1 MSDSVQIPSKL
12 LSNLSSAS
20 ELVHKHDFFRVVSHY
35 DADGI
40 SAAGIICQTLHRAG
54 KQFQV
59 TLLKNLNEKEMKGI
73 SEMETDCLII
83 ADMGAS
89 YIQEL
94 EKLNWDVIVLDH
106 HRSEDESDKIHHINP
121 HLYGIDGM
129 TAACGASM
137 SMLFSLAVSESNWDL
152 VQLAVAGMAG
162 DRQHM
167 NGMIGINEYLTVE
180 AEKRGLLK
188 KITGS
193 LIPPGSLADELFLS
207 TDPFIAGV
215 SGEHEGV
222 YALLEEAGIPIESR
236 FENLEPEQRRKLST
250 LISLIL
256 LDNGVTLGT
265 MMEVSRPRFLLSEW
279 GMDAEGLASLFNAC
293 GRMDLEGMGV
303 ALSMG
308 DPESLKESLAINTE
322 YRQKIIESVM
332 KVKENG
338 LTALENIQFFHS
350 HSSGFTGIMC
360 GIAMQFFADP
370 DKPTF
375 GLSRKD
381 ENVRISGRATW
392 KLLDRGVDLSLALRD
407 ACKNCGGSGGGH
419 RIASGGA
426 VPIENEERFLTEL
439 DAIIGNQL
447 ITSK

>member
-1 MSDSVQIPSKL
+1 MGDTVQIPSKL

-20 ELVHKHDFFRVVSHY
+20 KLVHKHNFFRVVSHY

-59 TLLKNLNEKEMKGI
+59 SLFKSLNEKEMESI
-73 SEMETDCLII
+73 SKMEADCLII

-89 YIQEL
+89 YIREL

-106 HRSEDESDKIHHINP
+106 HRSDDESDKIHHINP
-121 HLYGIDGM
+121 HLFGIDGM

-137 SMLFSLAVSESNWDL
+137 SMLFSLAVSEENWDL
-152 VQLAVAGMAG
+152 VQLAIAGMAG

-167 NGMIGINEYLTVE
+167 NGMIGINQYLTSE
-180 AEKRGLLK
+180 AKKRGYVK
-188 KITGS
+188 EVTGS
-193 LIPPGSLADELFLS
+193 LIPPGALADELYLS

-215 SGEHEGV
+215 SGDRDGTF
-222 YALLEEAGIPIESR
+222 ALLEEANIPIETH
-236 FENLEPEQRRKLST
+236 FENLEPEQRRRLSS
-250 LISLIL
+250 LISLTL
-256 LDNGVTLGT
+256 AGNNVTLDT
-265 MMEVSRPRFLLSEW
+265 MMEVSRPRFILTDW
-279 GMDAEGLASLFNAC
+279 RMDAEELASLFNAC

-308 DPESLKESLAINTE
+308 DPVSLEESLAINSE
-322 YRQKIIESVM
+322 YRQKVIESVM
-332 KVKENG
+332 RVRENG

-350 HSSGFTGIMC
+350 HSGGFTGIMC

-370 DKPTF
+370 SKPTF

-392 KLLDRGVDLSLALRD
+392 KLLDQGVDLSVALRD
-407 ACKNCGGSGGGH
+407 TCKICGGNGGGH

-426 VPIENEERFLTEL
+426 VPINNEEMFLKEL
-439 DAIIGNQL
+439 DAMIGSQR

>member
-1 MSDSVQIPSKL
+1 MGDTVQIPSKL

-20 ELVHKHDFFRVVSHY
+20 ELVRKHDFFRVVSHY

-59 TLLKNLNEKEMKGI
+59 TLFKSLNAKEMEAI
-73 SEMETDCLII
+73 SKMEADCLII
-83 ADMGAS
+83 TDMGAS
-89 YIQEL
+89 YIPEF
-94 EKLNWDVIVLDH
+94 EKLDWDVIVLDH
-106 HRSEDESDKIHHINP
+106 HNSDDESDKIHHINP
-121 HLYGIDGM
+121 HLHGIDGM

-137 SMLFSLAVSESNWDL
+137 SMLFSLAVSDENWDL

-167 NGMIGINEYLTVE
+167 NGMIGINQYLTDE
-180 AEKRGLLK
+180 AEKRGLVK

-193 LIPPGSLADELFLS
+193 LIPPGTLADELYLS

-215 SGEHEGV
+215 SGEREGV
-222 YALLEEAGIPIESR
+222 YALLKEANIPIEAR
-236 FENLEPEQRRKLST
+236 FEDLQPEQRRRLSS
-250 LISLIL
+250 LISLTL
-256 LDNGVTLGT
+256 MDNKVTLET
-265 MMEVSRPRFLLSEW
+265 MMEVSRPRFILTDW

-308 DPESLKESLAINTE
+308 DPVSLKESLAINTE

-332 KVKENG
+332 KIRENG

-350 HSSGFTGIMC
+350 HSGGFTGIMC

-370 DKPTF
+370 SKPTF
-375 GLSRKD
+375 GLSRK
-381 ENVRISGRATW
+381 EEMVRISGRATW
-392 KLLDRGVDLSLALRD
+392 KLLDQGIDLSLALRD
-407 ACKNCGGSGGGH
+407 ACKTCGGTGGGH

-426 VPIENEERFLTEL
+426 VPINNEEMFLREL
-439 DAIIGNQL
+439 DAKIGSQR
-447 ITSK
+447 ITST

>member
-1 MSDSVQIPSKL
+1 MGDSVQIPSKL

-20 ELVHKHDFFRVVSHY
+20 ELVRKHNFFRVVSHY

-59 TLLKNLNEKEMKGI
+59 SLLKNLNEKEMDAI
-73 SEMETDCLII
+73 SKMEADCLII

-89 YIQEL
+89 YIREL

-121 HLYGIDGM
+121 HLFGIDGM

-137 SMLFSLAVSESNWDL
+137 SMLFSLAVSENNWDL

-167 NGMIGINEYLTVE
+167 NGMIGINEYLTDE
-180 AEKRGLLK
+180 AKNRGLVK
-188 KITGS
+188 EISGS
-193 LIPPGSLADELFLS
+193 LIPPGVLADELYLS

-215 SGEHEGV
+215 SGEREGV
-222 YALLEEAGIPIESR
+222 YALLQKADIPIESR
-236 FENLEPEQRRKLST
+236 FEELAPEQRRRLSS

-256 LDNGVTLGT
+256 IDNRVTLET
-265 MMEVSRPRFLLSEW
+265 MMEVSRPRFILTDW
-279 GMDAEGLASLFNAC
+279 GMDAEALASLFNAC

-308 DPESLKESLAINTE
+308 DPVSLRDSLIINSE

-332 KVKENG
+332 KIKEGG

-350 HSSGFTGIMC
+350 HSGGFTGIMC

-370 DKPTF
+370 LKPTF

-381 ENVRISGRATW
+381 ENVRVSGRATW
-392 KLLDRGVDLSLALRD
+392 KLLDQGVDLSLALRD
-407 ACKNCGGSGGGH
+407 ACKNCGGTGGGH

-426 VPIENEERFLTEL
+426 VPIDNEEMFLTEL
-439 DAIIGNQL
+439 DATIGRQRT
-447 ITSK
+447 ISK